1 LAGQGEKLLDFRDFF
16 GLVVVWVSA
25 GVRMLVVM
33 RTALLLT
40 RSISGSCSSAFA
52 QMLPIPT
59 TFVIINPTYSSILKH
74 TQIFRETI

>member
-1 LAGQGEKLLDFRDFF
+1 
-16 GLVVVWVSA
+16 
-25 GVRMLVVM
+25 MLVVM

-59 TFVIINPTYSSILKH
+59 TFVIINPTYSSIFKQ
-74 TQIFRETI
+74 TQIFRENTQK